1 MIAVNLSHYMAL
13 TDVKIRAAKPA
24 EKAYRLADSG
34 GLYLLISPSGGKL
47 WRWNYRYS
55 GKQKTMPLGQYPEIS
70 LADARTAHQTAR
82 VELKNG
88 KDPMAQR
95 KADKDAAK
103 AKVVEEQSKTEEAGG
118 ARSFKAVALK
128 WHEKWAPGVEVD
140 TAAYILRRLEADVFP
155 AFGNK
160 PIAEVKPSDVRNLI
174 IAIEQGKGE
183 GRRFEGKGARDV
195 AQRQH
200 GTISQIFR
208 YAIAHELSDSNP
220 ATAFKPSDVLTARKT
235 QHRARVETNQ
245 LPQLLMAIDDFPG
258 HKVWRSALQLMSM
271 LFVRTNELLEAPLA
285 EFDLDNARWVITAE
299 RMKMDR
305 PHIVPLPRQAVA
317 ILREL
322 LSLAVAE
329 NKAFVFP
336 GMNKQTENGTLNE
349 NTLLLALEE
358 IGYKGIMT
366 GHGFRGLA
374 STILHEN
381 GFEEAHI
388 ELQLSH
394 AKKNKVAASYDYAK
408 YIPQRTELMQWWAD
422 YLDAGL
428 STENAKVEAI
438 RKTA

>member
-1 MIAVNLSHYMAL
+1 MAL

-24 EKAYRLADSG
+24 EKAYRLADTG
-34 GLYLLISPSGGKL
+34 GLYLLVPPSGSKL
-47 WRWNYRYS
+47 WRWNYRHG
-55 GKQKTMPLGQYPEIS
+55 GKQKTMPLGKYPDIS
-70 LADARTAHQTAR
+70 LADARTAHQAAR
-82 VELKNG
+82 AQLREGN
-88 KDPMAQR
+88 DPMAQR
-95 KADKDAAK
+95 KAERNAAK
-103 AKVVEEQSKTEEAGG
+103 ANVTEEEAKAEEVGG

-128 WHEKWAPGVEVD
+128 WHGWWASGVDSE
-140 TAAYILRRLEADVFP
+140 TAAYILRRLESDVFP
-155 AFGNK
+155 TFGRK
-160 PIAEVKPSDVRNLI
+160 HISEVKPSDIRNLI
-174 IAIEQGKGE
+174 IAIEKGNGK
-183 GRRFEGKGARDV
+183 GRRFKGKGARDV

-208 YAIAHELSDSNP
+208 YAIANELADSNP
-220 ATAFKPSDVLTARKT
+220 AAAFKPCDVLKARKT

-245 LPQLLMAIDDFPG
+245 LPKLLVAIDDFPG
-258 HKVWRSALQLMSM
+258 HKVWRYALQLMSM
-271 LFVRTNELLEAPLA
+271 LFVRTNELLEAPLT

-305 PHIVPLPRQAVA
+305 PHIVPLPRQAVS

-322 LSLAVAE
+322 FPLAVAK
-329 NKAFVFP
+329 NKTFVFP

-358 IGYKGIMT
+358 IGYKGTMT

-428 STENAKVEAI
+428 HTEKSKVVAI
-438 RKTA
+438 RKNA

>member
-1 MIAVNLSHYMAL
+1 MAL
-13 TDVKIRAAKPA
+13 TDVKIRAAKSA
-24 EKAYRLADSG
+24 EKPYRLADTG
-34 GLYLLISPSGGKL
+34 GLYLLVPPSGSKL

-55 GKQKTMPLGQYPEIS
+55 GKQKTMPLGKYPEVT
-70 LADARTAHQTAR
+70 LADARTAHQAAR
-82 VELKNG
+82 AQLRDGN
-88 KDPMAQR
+88 DPMAQR
-95 KADKDAAK
+95 KADRGAAK
-103 AKVVEEQSKTEEAGG
+103 AKVIEEETKAEDAGG

-128 WHEKWAPGVEVD
+128 WHEWWASGVDSE
-140 TAAYILRRLEADVFP
+140 TAAYILRRLQSDVFP
-155 AFGNK
+155 AFGRKHIN
-160 PIAEVKPSDVRNLI
+160 EVKPSDIRNLI
-174 IAIEQGKGE
+174 LAIEKGNGK
-183 GRRFEGKGARDV
+183 GRRFKGKGARDV

-200 GTISQIFR
+200 GTINQIYR
-208 YAIAHELSDSNP
+208 YAIANELADVNP
-220 ATAFKPSDVLTARKT
+220 AAAFKPCDVLKARKT

-245 LPQLLMAIDDFPG
+245 LPKLLVAIDDFPG
-258 HKVWRSALQLMSM
+258 HKVWRDALKLMAM
-271 LFVRTNELLEAPLA
+271 LFVRTAELLEAPLS
-285 EFDLDNARWVITAE
+285 EFDLDNARWVITPE
-299 RMKMDR
+299 RMKMNR

-322 LSLAVAE
+322 FSLAIAE
-329 NKAFVFP
+329 NKAYVFP

-349 NTLLLALEE
+349 NTLLVALKEL
-358 IGYKGIMT
+358 GYKGIMT

-428 STENAKVEAI
+428 NTEKSKVVAI
-438 RKTA
+438 RKHA

>member
-1 MIAVNLSHYMAL
+1 
-13 TDVKIRAAKPA
+13 
-24 EKAYRLADSG
+24 
-34 GLYLLISPSGGKL
+34 
-47 WRWNYRYS
+47 
-55 GKQKTMPLGQYPEIS
+55 MPLGKYPDVS
-70 LADARTAHQTAR
+70 LAEARTEHQAGR
-82 VELKNG
+82 SQLREGN
-88 KDPMAQR
+88 DPMAKR
-95 KADKDAAK
+95 KADKHAAK
-103 AKVVEEQSKTEEAGG
+103 AKIVEEQAKTEEAGDG
-118 ARSFKAVALK
+118 RSFKAIAIK
-128 WHEKWAPGVEVD
+128 WHEKWAPGVEGD

-160 PIAEVKPSDVRNLI
+160 LISEVKPSDIRNLI
-174 IAIEQGKGE
+174 IAIEQGGGK

-200 GTISQIFR
+200 GTISQIYR
-208 YAIAHELSDSNP
+208 YAIANELADSNP
-220 ATAFKPSDVLTARKT
+220 AAAFKPSDVLKARKT
-235 QHRARVETNQ
+235 QHRARVETGQ
-245 LPQLLMAIDDFPG
+245 LPKLLMAIDDFPG

-271 LFVRTNELLEAPLA
+271 LFVRTNELLEAPLS
-285 EFDLDNARWVITAE
+285 EFDLDRARWVITAE

-305 PHIVPLPRQAVA
+305 PHIVPLPRQAVT

-322 LSLAVAE
+322 FSLAFAE
-329 NKAFVFP
+329 NKTFVFP

-428 STENAKVEAI
+428 RTGKSEVVETRKNA
-438 RKTA
+438 

>member
-1 MIAVNLSHYMAL
+1 MAL
-13 TDVKIRAAKPA
+13 TDVKIRAAKSA
-24 EKAYRLADSG
+24 ERPYRLADLG
-34 GLYLLISPSGGKL
+34 GLYLLVPPAGSKL
-47 WRWNYRYS
+47 WRWNYRYG
-55 GKQKTMPLGQYPEIS
+55 GKQKTMPLGKYPDIS
-70 LADARTAHQTAR
+70 LADARTAHQAAR
-82 VELKNG
+82 AQLRDGN
-88 KDPMAQR
+88 DPMAQR

-103 AKVVEEQSKTEEAGG
+103 VKAVQEQVKAGEACG

-128 WHEKWAPGVEVD
+128 WHEWWASGVDSE
-140 TAAYILRRLEADVFP
+140 TSSYILRRLQSDVFP
-155 AFGNK
+155 AFGREHIN
-160 PIAEVKPSDVRNLI
+160 EVKPSDIRNLI
-174 IAIEQGKGE
+174 IAIENGTGK
-183 GRRFEGKGARDV
+183 GRRFKGKGARDV

-200 GTISQIFR
+200 GTISQIYR
-208 YAIAHELSDSNP
+208 YAIANELADSNP
-220 ATAFKPSDVLTARKT
+220 AAAFKPCDVLKPRKT

-245 LPQLLMAIDDFPG
+245 LPKLLVAIDDFPG
-258 HKVWRSALQLMSM
+258 HKVWRDALKLMAM
-271 LFVRTNELLEAPLA
+271 LFVRTGELLEAPLS

-305 PHIVPLPRQAVA
+305 PHIVPLPRQAVT

-322 LSLAVAE
+322 FSRAIAE
-329 NKAFVFP
+329 NKTFVFP
-336 GMNKQTENGTLNE
+336 GMNKQTENGSLNE
-349 NTLLLALEE
+349 NTLLVALEE

-428 STENAKVEAI
+428 STEKAKVVAI
-438 RKTA
+438 RKHA

>member
-1 MIAVNLSHYMAL
+1 MAL
-13 TDVKIRAAKPA
+13 TDVKIRAVKPA
-24 EKAYRLADSG
+24 EKAYRLADTG
-34 GLYLLISPSGGKL
+34 GLYLLVPPSGNKL
-47 WRWNYRYS
+47 WRWNYRYG
-55 GKQKTMPLGQYPEIS
+55 GKQKTMPLGKYPDIS
-70 LADARTAHQTAR
+70 LADVRTAHQAAR
-82 VELKNG
+82 AQLREGN
-88 KDPMAQR
+88 DPMAQR

-103 AKVVEEQSKTEEAGG
+103 AKVVEEQTKTEEAGD
-118 ARSFKAVALK
+118 AHSFKAVAMK
-128 WHEKWAPGVEVD
+128 WHEKWAPGVEAD

-155 AFGNK
+155 AFGHK
-160 PIAEVKPSDVRNLI
+160 LISEVKPSDIRNLI
-174 IAIEQGKGE
+174 LAIEEGNGK

-208 YAIAHELSDSNP
+208 YAIAHELADSNP
-220 ATAFKPSDVLTARKT
+220 AAAFKPSDVLKARKT

-245 LPQLLMAIDDFPG
+245 LPKLLVAIDDFPS
-258 HKVWRSALQLMSM
+258 HEVWRYALKLMSM
-271 LFVRTNELLEAPLA
+271 LFVRTNELLEAPLT
-285 EFDLDNARWVITAE
+285 EFDLDNARWVIAAE

-322 LSLAVAE
+322 FSRAIAE
-329 NKAFVFP
+329 NKTFVFP

-349 NTLLLALEE
+349 NTLLVALDE

-422 YLDAGL
+422 YLDAAL
-428 STENAKVEAI
+428 DTEKAKVVAI
-438 RKTA
+438 RKDA

>member
-1 MIAVNLSHYMAL
+1 MAL

-24 EKAYRLADSG
+24 AKAYRLPDSG
-34 GLYLLISPSGGKL
+34 GLYLLIAPSGGKL
-47 WRWNYRYS
+47 WRWNYRFG
-55 GKQKTMPLGQYPEIS
+55 GKQKTMPLGKYPDVT
-70 LADARTAHQTAR
+70 LADARIAHQSAR
-82 VELKNG
+82 SELSKRN
-88 KDPMAQR
+88 DPMAQR

-103 AKVVEEQSKTEEAGG
+103 AKAIQEQAKAEEASDE
-118 ARSFKAVALK
+118 RSFKAVALK
-128 WHEKWAPGVEVD
+128 WHAKWTPGVESD

-160 PIAEVKPSDVRNLI
+160 PITEVKPSDIRNLI
-174 IAIEQGKGE
+174 IAIEQGNGK
-183 GRRFEGKGARDV
+183 GRRFKGKGARDV

-208 YAIAHELSDSNP
+208 YAIAHELADSNP
-220 ATAFKPSDVLTARKT
+220 AAAFKPCDVLKARKT
-235 QHRARVETNQ
+235 QHRATVETNQ
-245 LPQLLMAIDDFPG
+245 LPKLLVAIDDFPG
-258 HKVWRSALQLMSM
+258 HKVWRDALKLMAM
-271 LFVRTNELLEAPLA
+271 LFVRTGELLEAPLS
-285 EFDLDNARWVITAE
+285 EFDLDNARWVITPE
-299 RMKMDR
+299 RMKMER
-305 PHIVPLPRQAVA
+305 PHIVPLPRQAVT

-322 LSLAVAE
+322 FSIAIAE
-329 NKAFVFP
+329 NKSFVFP

-349 NTLLLALEE
+349 NTLLAALEE

-428 STENAKVEAI
+428 NTEKAKVVAI
-438 RKTA
+438 RKHA